1 MQEGELFIC
10 RPQMNVEGGILM
22 ARGWG
27 GCGFGGNNGTWVV
40 IIVIILLL
48 FFLEEDTDTC
58 L

>member
-1 MQEGELFIC
+1 MQAGELFIC
-10 RPQMNVEGGILM
+10 RPQMNVEGGFQM

-27 GCGFGGNNGTWVV
+27 GSGFGNNGTWVV
-40 IIVIILLL
+40 IVVIILLL

>member
-1 MQEGELFIC
+1 MLKEVFQ
-10 RPQMNVEGGILM
+10 M

-40 IIVIILLL
+40 IVVIILLL